1 MDERMN
7 TSGSITVHEK
17 RLVLEFLM
25 AHGAVGE
32 MPIWELKTW
41 RSGPMT
47 RVQGVG
53 AVSRIQMLV
62 TEARRGRGG
71 LA

>member
-1 MDERMN
+1 M
-7 TSGSITVHEK
+7 VH
-17 RLVLEFLM
+17 R
-25 AHGAVGE
+25 AVGE
-32 MPIWELKTW
+32 MPICELRTW
-41 RSGPMT
+41 WSGPMT

-62 TEARRGRGG
+62 TEASGGRGG

>member
-1 MDERMN
+1 M
-7 TSGSITVHEK
+7 V
-17 RLVLEFLM
+17 
-25 AHGAVGE
+25 HGAVGE

-62 TEARRGRGG
+62 TEARRGQGG